1 MFAVSKLLTGLKYF
15 ENNPKSIGF
24 IKNKND
30 KEIKQ
35 NVEKE
40 ITKDSTSIEILE
52 ANNEKKELLEGSII
66 EFANQNE
73 EKKYNKFEKSI
84 TSKK

>member
-15 ENNPKSIGF
+15 ENNPKAIAF

-73 EKKYNKFEKSI
+73 EQKYNKFEKSI